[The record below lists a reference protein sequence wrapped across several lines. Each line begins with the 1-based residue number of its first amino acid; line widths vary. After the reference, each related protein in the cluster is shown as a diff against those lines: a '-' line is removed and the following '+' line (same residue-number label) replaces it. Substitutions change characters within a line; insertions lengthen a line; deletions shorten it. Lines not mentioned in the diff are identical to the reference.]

1 MWRGS
6 LYCEWINLLI
16 PPKGC
21 GLVLQSFS
29 SSITS
34 FLICALGVL
43 GDSSKGALRV
53 WLEWCLQNQY
63 RHLPE
68 KWNVFI
74 FSPEKE
80 MVFLAENLEVKQ
92 SCVYKIPGVLVWN
105 WGALHQVLF
114 CWNQNIGCNSAQQG
128 DTVPPLIWGGRSL
141 GASLCLVLFFLFCFA
156 PLSFLAFPAL
166 LEIHFILLDGKV
178 SENTPIRK
186 DSIAQCFV
194 SRPHKYCQCLTWDF
208 SPNYCFW
215 NMELAGFCFRFE
227 QIPRLCSQCRPDCV
241 Q

>member
-1 MWRGS
+1 MGIIWAAFGCFMGKSLWTCVASLAKIIHFISFLICSGMCRGS
-6 LYCEWINLLI
+6 LYCESINLLI

-53 WLEWCLQNQY
+53 WLQSGAY
-63 RHLPE
+63 KTSRHLPE

-80 MVFLAENLEVKQ
+80 MVFLAENFEVKQ

-114 CWNQNIGCNSAQQG
+114 CWNQNIGWSSALQG

-141 GASLCLVLFFLFCFA
+141 GASLCLVLFFCFA

-166 LEIHFILLDGKV
+166 LEILFIL
-178 SENTPIRK
+178 
-186 DSIAQCFV
+186 
-194 SRPHKYCQCLTWDF
+194 
-208 SPNYCFW
+208 
-215 NMELAGFCFRFE
+215 
-227 QIPRLCSQCRPDCV
+227 PRWKSVWEYTHQKGQHCSV
-241 Q
+241 LWL